1 MSLIFEPSPILP
13 GGTTLRDL
21 NVMLEHD
28 HFRFEMVTA
37 MLNLIDP
44 NTEHLSADALSEST
58 RTPDYFRLSV
68 LLTVLAVIAVT
79 VMIVPA
85 TA

>member
-1 MSLIFEPSPILP
+1 M
-13 GGTTLRDL
+13 
-21 NVMLEHD
+21 MEHD
-28 HFRFEMVTA
+28 QFPYETVTA

-58 RTPDYFRLSV
+58 RMPDAFKLSV

-85 TA
+85 TV